1 MPLHIHTVLD
11 GGQTTLLV
19 WQILE
24 PEGWFRDRLPE
35 MNVPGHPKR
44 RLQHLAGRFL
54 LSQAA
59 PSFPFHD
66 IRIMEHGRPFLEHGG
81 MDFSIS
87 HSGDLAAVILS
98 RNRQVGV
105 DVEMISPRVL
115 KVAPRFLGVKEQEW
129 INELSDNKD
138 ITAHSSS
145 EFDMMSICTLLWSAK
160 ESSYKWL
167 RIPGLDFAADLDMEP
182 FRPEASG
189 HIKARYRKEGDSS
202 FRIGYQRLENG
213 WLTWVNEPLYFQ
225 RPGTLVPG

>member
-1 MPLHIHTVLD
+1 MPIHIHTVLD
-11 GGQTTLLV
+11 RGQTILLV

-24 PEGWFRDRLPE
+24 PEDWFRDRLPE

-54 LSQAA
+54 LSQAEPA
-59 PSFPFHD
+59 FPFHD

-129 INELSDNKD
+129 VNELPDNKD
-138 ITAHSSS
+138 ITAHNSS